1 MIEKS
6 KEELLLRCLQGRA
19 DDKEYEIAYHWV
31 NADKSNYEYYES
43 LRDSWIAAGIVN
55 QKNEY
60 DCIKILSR
68 IARRTGIRFINFSK
82 IISGWSRVAA
92 MVVIAFLCGAV
103 TYHFLFQSLPFSRP
117 LVQSEFLVEAPLGA
131 KSRIVLSDSTK
142 VWLNAGSTLIYSTG
156 YDINERDV
164 HLTGEGY
171 FEVAFNEKLPF
182 RVHAGDLVIRALG
195 TEFNV
200 KAYPGEGKVE
210 TTLVSG
216 MVSLERKSDEGHL
229 ERVLL
234 RPNQRASIITGEKGI
249 DVVRVAPDEQVEE
262 IEPEPE
268 RIRLAEKIAIE
279 SGINSE
285 IYTSWKQKRFIFE
298 SERMFDLAVKLERN
312 YDVIII
318 FEDEE
323 LMDYRL
329 TGSLEEETLE
339 QLLKAIRLTIPLDF
353 SIKQNNVI
361 LTMNQELK
369 KRYNRILN

>member
-1 MIEKS
+1 MIDKS
-6 KEELLLRCLQGRA
+6 KEELLFSCLQGRA
-19 DDKEYEIAYHWV
+19 DDKDYEIAFNWI

-43 LRDSWIAAGIVN
+43 LRDAWIAAGIVK
-55 QKNEY
+55 QKSEY
-60 DCIKILSR
+60 DCRKAWARIAGRRGISFINLPKITESWSR
-68 IARRTGIRFINFSK
+68 IAALVI
-82 IISGWSRVAA
+82 
-92 MVVIAFLCGAV
+92 IAFLCGAV
-103 TYHFLFQSLPFSRP
+103 TYHLLFESLPFSRRI
-117 LVQSEFLVEAPLGA
+117 VESEFVVEAPLGA

-142 VWLNAGSTLIYSTG
+142 VWLNAGSTLRYSTG

-182 RVHAGDLVIRALG
+182 RVHPADLVIRALG

-234 RPNQRASIITGEKGI
+234 RPNQRASFITGEKRI
-249 DVVRVAPDEQVEE
+249 DVVRVAPDERVEE
-262 IEPEPE
+262 NEPEPE
-268 RIRLAEKIAIE
+268 RIRLVEEIAIE
-279 SGINSE
+279 SVINLE
-285 IYTSWKQKRFIFE
+285 IYTSWKDKRFIFE
-298 SERMFDLAVKLERN
+298 SERMSDLAVKLERN
-312 YDVIII
+312 YDVIIF

-329 TGSLEEETLE
+329 TGSLQEETLE
-339 QLLKAIRLTIPLDF
+339 QLLNAIRLTIPLDF
-353 SIKQNNVI
+353 NIKQNNVI

-369 KRYNRILN
+369 KRYSRILN